1 MDNSVEAAADRF
13 VSPLRMLRCREFE
26 TIDDL
31 LGREWLVTNGLG
43 GFAAGTLTGIAT
55 RKQHG
60 LLNAALP
67 APLGRAMM
75 LNMLYEELRFPD
87 DTRADLGG
95 MAVSAEKVHSPGAK
109 YLRRF
114 CLENGLPVWHYAIK
128 GWGLEKRVFMPF
140 TQNTVFIN
148 YRLVEGVGPVRIR
161 VRPYMHMRLL
171 RDDVIEDRFE
181 PYAILAAGNRY
192 EVRPGGDLPIL
203 RFFMYGRNASFN
215 LLGGEYREVYLRMEN
230 RRGYQPWETLWSP
243 GFFRVLIDQQEAT
256 LVASTENWDTL
267 MALAPSEALE
277 YENARRSRLLISA
290 VPEVRQSP
298 AADMVLAADQ
308 FLIAP
313 KTRRSDET
321 RALAAGDQARTVI
334 AGYPWFTDWGRDT
347 MISLEGLTLV
357 TGRFAEAGYI
367 LRAFAHHIR
376 NGLIPNSF
384 PEGESEGIYHTAD
397 ATLWFFHALDRY
409 IHYSQDR
416 LILRQ
421 LLPKLA
427 GIIEHHRQGTR
438 FNIRM
443 DPEDG
448 LLSQGEEGYPLTWM
462 DAHVD
467 EWVVTPRRGKAV
479 EINAL
484 WYNALRLMG
493 SWCGAA
499 GDQGEAGRM
508 QALADRVYQSFNERF
523 WWPEGGYL
531 LDVVDGPE
539 GDDSAPRPN
548 QIFAVSLPY
557 PVLAREKWVTV
568 VEMVERELLTP
579 FGLRSLGRGSGGYQS
594 RYYGDRRARD
604 AAYHQGTIWSWLV
617 GPFVEAWMR
626 VHPQSHGEGRAFLD
640 GLSAHL
646 DDACIGSIS
655 EIFDAES
662 PFVPEGCFA
671 QAWSVAEFLR
681 VWKLTAPPGG

>member
-1 MDNSVEAAADRF
+1 MDDSAKAPDDV
-13 VSPLRMLRCREFE
+13 VPPLRTLLRGKDED
-26 TIDDL
+26 IQHL
-31 LGREWLVTNGLG
+31 LGREWIVTNGLG
-43 GFAAGTLTGIAT
+43 GFAAGTLAGIAT

-60 LLNAALP
+60 LLNAAMP
-67 APLGRAMM
+67 APLGRVMM
-75 LNMLYEELRFPD
+75 LNMIYEELRFPD
-87 DTRADLGG
+87 NTRANLGG
-95 MAVSAEKVHSPGAK
+95 MAVSTEKVHGPGAEH
-109 YLRRF
+109 LREFR
-114 CLENGLPVWHYAIK
+114 LENGLPVWRYVIDE
-128 GWGLEKRVFMPF
+128 WSLEKRIFMPF
-140 TQNTVFIN
+140 TQNTVYIH
-148 YRLVEGVGPVRIR
+148 YRLVAGSSPVRIR

-171 RDDVIEDRFE
+171 RDDLSDKAFE
-181 PYAILAAGNRY
+181 PYALLAAGNRY
-192 EVRPGGDLPIL
+192 EVRPGRELPVL
-203 RFFMYGRNASFN
+203 RFFMHGRDASFN
-215 LLGGEYREVYLRMEN
+215 LIGGEFREIYLRLEN

-256 LVASTENWDTL
+256 LVASTEGWDTL
-267 MALAPSEALE
+267 TALQPAEALALE
-277 YENARRSRLLISA
+277 NGRRSRLLLCA
-290 VPEVRQSP
+290 DPEVRQGP
-298 AADMVLAADQ
+298 AADMVLAADH

-357 TGRFAEAGYI
+357 TGRFAEAGFI

-409 IHYSQDR
+409 IHYSQDQPT
-416 LILRQ
+416 LRQ
-421 LLPKLA
+421 LLPRLSD
-427 GIIEHHRQGTR
+427 IIEHHLQGTR
-438 FNIRM
+438 FDIRM

-467 EWVVTPRRGKAV
+467 DWVVTPRRGKAV

-484 WYNALRLMG
+484 WYNALRLM
-493 SWCGAA
+493 SAWLGAA
-499 GDQGEAGRM
+499 GDQNEAGRM
-508 QALADRVYQSFNERF
+508 QALAERVYQSFNARF
-523 WWPEGGYL
+523 WWRGGGYL
-531 LDVVDGPE
+531 FDVVDGPE

-548 QIFAVSLPY
+548 QIFAVSLPH
-557 PVLAREKWVTV
+557 PVLTRERWSGV
-568 VEMVERELLTP
+568 VEMVERELMTP
-579 FGLRSLGRGSGGYQS
+579 LGLRSLGRGSGAYQS

-604 AAYHQGTIWSWLV
+604 AAYHQGTIWSWLI

-626 VHPQSHGEGRAFLD
+626 VHPDSHTEGRAFLN

-646 DDACIGSIS
+646 DEACIGSIS
-655 EIFDAES
+655 EIFDAET
-662 PFVPEGCFA
+662 PFIPEGCFA

-681 VWKLTAPPGG
+681 VWKLTAAPGG